1 MPGSPARVNVYAASG
16 GQVFGEDAE
25 SIGNQALGPDTIL
38 QSIESIDSI
47 EVANMYRF
55 SFTRQARLGPL
66 ADRAKPRHAEGS
78 SMHFDED
85 GIVSLKLPVH
95 LVRDLKFFRRMVWA
109 P

>member
-1 MPGSPARVNVYAASG
+1 MR
-16 GQVFGEDAE
+16 QVEGKFLVRTQNPLA
-25 SIGNQALGPDTIL
+25 IKHLALTPFL
-38 QSIESIDSI
+38 SIESIDSI

-85 GIVSLKLPVH
+85 GIVIEIARTPCT
-95 LVRDLKFFRRMVWA
+95 
-109 P
+109 